1 MRNKLLRVI
10 ALGAVA
16 ALTLGACAEDKGSGG
31 TATAEDPAAETV
43 SVDEYASAVCGA
55 LSAWVTDIQDR
66 AANITEGINP
76 GDAEAGKE
84 RLQEFI
90 GDTVTST
97 ETLISTVEDAG
108 TPDTDGG
115 EEAAEQIQSGLEQV
129 KTILEDAQ
137 DQIDELP
144 TDDPQAFGTGAQ
156 EIATSLQ
163 EATGEAA
170 STIDSANSEELT
182 EAFGSNED
190 CAQYSGGG
198 A

>member
-1 MRNKLLRVI
+1 MRDKLLRVI

-16 ALTLGACAEDKGSGG
+16 ALTLGACGGDEGGGG
-31 TATAEDPAAETV
+31 TATEETETV

-55 LSAWVTDIQDR
+55 LSDWVTDIQDR
-66 AANITEGINP
+66 AATITEGINP

-90 GDTVTST
+90 GDTVAST
-97 ETLISTVEDAG
+97 DTLISTVEEAG
-108 TPDTDGG
+108 APDTDGG

-129 KTILEDAQ
+129 KTILEDAE
-137 DQIDELP
+137 DQIAELP

-190 CAQYSGGG
+190 CAQYNGGG